1 MVLNILYNNIG
12 MYIIVG
18 MRKTIFKYLSIL
30 FTFYIKS
37 EF

>member
-1 MVLNILYNNIG
+1 MVLLILYNNIG
-12 MYIIVG
+12 MHIMVG
-18 MRKTIFKYLSIL
+18 MRKTVFKYLSIL